1 METDLHG
8 TGSVLDLLTTP
19 ELLQKAHA
27 EFEQTITASPY
38 FAVLP
43 EDAKPPLELDKDTM
57 AKYRTA
63 MSQFYLHLEPRL
75 K

>member
-1 METDLHG
+1 MTPGHG
-8 TGSVLDLLTTP
+8 RTSPAPIATP
-19 ELLQKAHA
+19 ASAQV
-27 EFEQTITASPY
+27 TNASPY

-43 EDAKPPLELDKDTM
+43 EDAKPPLDLNRDMT